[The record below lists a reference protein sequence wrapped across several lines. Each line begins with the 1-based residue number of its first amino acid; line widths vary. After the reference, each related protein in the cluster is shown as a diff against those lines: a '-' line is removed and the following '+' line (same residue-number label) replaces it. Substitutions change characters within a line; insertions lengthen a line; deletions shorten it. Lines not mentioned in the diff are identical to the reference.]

1 MKRPAFTLIELLVVI
16 AIISLLVA
24 ILVPALARAK
34 AASKITYCASN
45 LHQLGLGVAS
55 YANVNKGIIPIG
67 PNYLSDYGVPFPQMA
82 TNQIWVG
89 RPLSPTAP
97 KAYCG
102 LGMLLA
108 TKTATPG
115 VYYCPADESEDEA
128 EEQPKIGTDQNAYSS
143 YLYRQQQMIPGK
155 PLLGDLGKM
164 PTRRADG
171 SATEVKVEAIALDV
185 ETSGPPPFRHI
196 THEDKRVNILFQDG
210 SVRDFFNRREWLDPT
225 NKAGIF
231 TVHDIH
237 MLPLLNSGDSTAIRT
252 RLGEIL
258 LRADVACTSDPSEAP
273 IGRTVNF
280 AP

>member
-16 AIISLLVA
+16 AIISLLVS

-45 LHQLGLGVAS
+45 LHQLGVGVAS
-55 YANVNKGIIPIG
+55 YANVNKGMIPIG
-67 PNYLSDYGVPFPQMA
+67 PNYLNDYGVPFPQMA

-89 RPLSPTAP
+89 KPSSATAP

-108 TKTATPG
+108 TRTATAG
-115 VYYCPADESEDEA
+115 VYFCPSDELDDESEEG
-128 EEQPKIGTDQNAYSS
+128 PKIDSDQNAYSS
-143 YLYRQQQMIPGK
+143 YLYRQQQMVPGK
-155 PLLGDLGKM
+155 PILGDFGSM
-164 PTRRADG
+164 PTTRADG
-171 SATEVKVEAIALDV
+171 SAAEVKVEALAMDV
-185 ETSGPPPFRHI
+185 EVAGPPQVRHI

-210 SVRDFFNRREWLDPT
+210 SVRDFFNRKEWVDPG

-237 MLPLLNSGDSTAIRT
+237 MQPLLSAGDSTAVRR

-258 LRADVACTSDPSEAP
+258 LRADTACYSDPAATP
-273 IGRTVNF
+273 IGRAVNL

>member
-1 MKRPAFTLIELLVVI
+1 MKRLAFTLIELLVVI

-34 AASKITYCASN
+34 AASKLTYCGSN

-55 YANVNKGIIPIG
+55 YANVNRGMIPIG
-67 PNYLSDYGVPFPQMA
+67 PDYQNDYGVLFPQMA

-89 RPLSPTAP
+89 KPASPTAP

-115 VYYCPADESEDEA
+115 VYYCPSDESEDET
-128 EEQPKIGTDQNAYSS
+128 EELPKIGMDQNAYSS
-143 YLYRQQQMIPGK
+143 YLYRQQQMIQGK
-155 PLLGDLGKM
+155 PILGDLGYM
-164 PTRRADG
+164 PTTRADG
-171 SATEVKVEAIALDV
+171 SATQVKIEALALDV
-185 ETSGPPPFRHI
+185 EVSGPPAVRHI

-210 SVRDFFNRREWLDPT
+210 SVRDFFNRKERVDPN

-231 TVHDIH
+231 TVHDIY
-237 MLPLLNSGDSTAIRT
+237 MLPLLSSGDSTAVRT

-258 LRADVACTSDPSEAP
+258 LRADTACFSDPAGAP
-273 IGRTVNF
+273 IGRTVDLT
-280 AP
+280 P